1 MTADIIDLDLRRP
14 EKTDPHLAGKAKC
27 TACSHNW
34 AAVAPVGT
42 DRLECP
48 NCQTLRGVWLSFCT
62 GREGVALYTCRC
74 GCDVF
79 VLTPDEL
86 VCTACGECK
95 DGWYVGQDPNPPS
108 PRRA

>member
-1 MTADIIDLDLRRP
+1 MTDNVIDLSAHRP
-14 EKTDPHLAGKAKC
+14 NPHLAGKAKC
-27 TACSHNW
+27 TACGHGW

-48 NCQTLRGVWLSFCT
+48 NCKTLRGVWLAFCT
-62 GREGVALYTCRC
+62 GREGIAFRVCQC

-79 VLTPDEL
+79 VLSVEEL
-86 VCTACGECK
+86 VCTACGRFQT
-95 DGWYVGQDPNPPS
+95 GWYYGQDPSPPNS